1 MIPWKRLIAVLC
13 LALAPA
19 TWVSAD
25 RTAAAANSAPAS
37 SSSTTSSP
45 APAAPAKTAQPKPK
59 ASKRA
64 AKKKTEKFKPTR
76 PYVDGEILVQFKD
89 GPESESAVEANRK
102 VGGTVVKVLAKLRLA
117 LIQLPPDADTIKAVE
132 TYRRQP
138 GVVTA
143 EPNYVVSAL
152 KAPIKKPAPKT
163 PGGKP
168 LKK

>member
-1 MIPWKRLIAVLC
+1 MKPCENRIAILC
-13 LALAPA
+13 LALALA

-25 RTAAAANSAPAS
+25 GTA
-37 SSSTTSSP
+37 P
-45 APAAPAKTAQPKPK
+45 APAAPQKAAKTSPKPAQK
-59 ASKRA
+59 ASRP
-64 AKKKTEKFKPTR
+64 KKKAEKFKPTR
-76 PYVDGEILVQFKD
+76 PFVEGEVLVQFKD
-89 GPESESAVEANRK
+89 GPDSASAVEANRK
-102 VGGTVVKVLAKLRLA
+102 AGGTVVKVLDKLRLA
-117 LIQLPPDADTIKAVE
+117 LVQLPPNADTVKAVE